1 MSAQGELFG
10 SRLAAGASLPAGMTY
25 EPGFIGRE
33 EESALLEHLETLE
46 FTEAKHREYTAKRRI
61 ALYQP
66 EVPRFLLPLRDKV
79 AARAA
84 LPPQAFVH
92 ALVNEYRPG
101 TPLGWHR
108 DSPEYGVVAGVSLGG
123 WCTMRLRPYPPKKG
137 RNPDVLALELAPRS
151 AYLLRD
157 EARWQ
162 WQHSI
167 AATKELRYSISFRTM
182 AGR

>member
-10 SRLAAGASLPAGMTY
+10 SRRAARPSLPAGMTY
-25 EPGFIGRE
+25 ELGFIARE
-33 EESALLEHLETLE
+33 EESALLGHLQALD
-46 FTEAKHREYTAKRRI
+46 FTEAKHLEYIAKRRI
-61 ALYQP
+61 VLFEPQ
-66 EVPRFLLPLRDKV
+66 VPRFLLPLRDKV
-79 AARAA
+79 AAWAA
-84 LPPQAFVH
+84 LAPQALVH

-108 DSPEYGVVAGVSLGG
+108 DSPEYGVVAGISLGG
-123 WCTMRLRPYPPKKG
+123 LCTMRLRPYPPKKG
-137 RNPDVLALELAPRS
+137 RNPDVLSLELAPRS

-157 EARWQ
+157 DARWQ

-182 AGR
+182 AAE